1 MIKKTLFS
9 ILILFFSFATYA
21 EQIKPIPNNIDI
33 ENFKFDSFKFSTTK
47 EDLISIGFQCK
58 EDICNK
64 NVGRLYKHEVHNF
77 FNVDLIDVQN
87 STKIAFINDKVSLI
101 SADKIIPAFNKDCI
115 SVVESIKNKLEK
127 DFKMNL
133 YNPIHEPRWRLIDKT
148 ALLGTTIFKNDK
160 NLSTKIKCHIIEDEE
175 TDTKFLYTKF
185 EFYNDNSVADAL
197 F

>member
-58 EDICNK
+58 EDFCNK
-64 NVGRLYKHEVHNF
+64 NVGRLYKHEVQNL

-101 SADKIIPAFNKDCI
+101 SADKIIPAFNQNCI
-115 SVVESIKNKLEK
+115 SIVESIKNKLEK

-133 YNPIHEPRWRLIDKT
+133 YNPIHDPRWRAIDKT

>member
-64 NVGRLYKHEVHNF
+64 NVGRLYKHEVHKF

-133 YNPIHEPRWRLIDKT
+133 YNPIHDPRWSGIDKT

>member
-21 EQIKPIPNNIDI
+21 EQIKTIPNNIDI

-58 EDICNK
+58 EDVCNK
-64 NVGRLYKHEVHNF
+64 NVGRLYKHKVHNL
-77 FNVDLIDVQN
+77 FNVDLINVQN

-101 SADKIIPAFNKDCI
+101 SADKIIPAFNQNCI

-133 YNPIHEPRWRLIDKT
+133 YNPIHDPRLRAIDKT
-148 ALLGTTIFKNDK
+148 VLLGTTIFKNDK
-160 NLSTKIKCHIIEDEE
+160 NLSTKIKYYIIEDEE